1 MECNSNN
8 RYHITAEEKQQ
19 KKYNA
24 AQKTGQ
30 IDGQT
35 YGQADKQR
43 WDRDAS
49 MKLVCTHRVWAD
61 KDVVI
66 IQHYNVV
73 RVLTIQV
80 TELQTSTTE
89 KIVYRKTKEVTAD
102 EGKDGWLLYAGT
114 TSCKGCRT
122 QRLLD
127 SPVEWN
133 AWNNITAHERNEVM
147 MEGLKLQW

>member
-8 RYHITAEEKQQ
+8 RYHITAEGKQQ
-19 KKYNA
+19 QKSTTQHKKQDKSMDRPNN
-24 AQKTGQ
+24 
-30 IDGQT
+30 DGT
-35 YGQADKQR
+35 ETPV
-43 WDRDAS
+43 WS
-49 MKLVCTHRVWAD
+49 LCTHRVWAD

-73 RVLTIQV
+73 RVLTNQV

-102 EGKDGWLLYAGT
+102 EWKDGWLLYAGT

-122 QRLLD
+122 QRLLG